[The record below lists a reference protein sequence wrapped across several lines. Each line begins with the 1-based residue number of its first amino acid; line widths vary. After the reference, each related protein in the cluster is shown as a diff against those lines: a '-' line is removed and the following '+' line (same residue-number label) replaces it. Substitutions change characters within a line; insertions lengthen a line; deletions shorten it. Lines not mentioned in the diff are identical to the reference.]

1 MSFVEG
7 AGVSDGPWPI
17 IKCARCIGSVQLW
30 NNGCTDEC
38 CPVKDDRLVVDLVCK
53 QHAEMAL
60 LRQALQQ
67 MTDAYTALVHSGDCG
82 HWNPELDPPVVDARI
97 LLPDPLAV
105 TQQEKTP

>member
-1 MSFVEG
+1 MPSIVTDCYADMAQRLIDAQAE
-7 AGVSDGPWPI
+7 I
-17 IKCARCIGSVQLW
+17 EQLR
-30 NNGCTDEC
+30 
-38 CPVKDDRLVVDLVCK
+38 K
-53 QHAEMAL
+53 
-60 LRQALQQ
+60 ALQQ